1 MTPIQSS
8 KANWPGGQNRS
19 QRAFDTWPGF
29 SSVSSCLRLSVID
42 FVLRAAARALQRTCN
57 LSDNRHQLQRTYF
70 SSVQTGSDAGNLV
83 AMTGVLVGNSAAD
96 SIAQQL
102 LSKGSQTPVQVS
114 TPVPDNS
121 EPRTPNNEP
130 PSSASRLNGGSPTSS
145 PSHAAVEA
153 ANQAAPGRQS
163 SWGLGLGTAQQERT
177 DWSRGFS
184 RLFKFFLAGAAAP
197 ATRRGY
203 DKWNDTEEDLF
214 FAALKPTV
222 GCLPNVV
229 CTAASKRIRTKDY
242 VQVCAPD
249 TACCHAVCA
258 ATDRVLG
265 IFTARTQCHAK

>member
-1 MTPIQSS
+1 
-8 KANWPGGQNRS
+8 
-19 QRAFDTWPGF
+19 
-29 SSVSSCLRLSVID
+29 
-42 FVLRAAARALQRTCN
+42 
-57 LSDNRHQLQRTYF
+57 
-70 SSVQTGSDAGNLV
+70 
-83 AMTGVLVGNSAAD
+83 MTGVLVGNSAD
-96 SIAQQL
+96 SSAQQL

-114 TPVPDNS
+114 TRVPDNS

-145 PSHAAVEA
+145 PRHAAAEA
-153 ANQAAPGRQS
+153 ANQAAPGRHS
-163 SWGLGLGTAQQERT
+163 SWGLGLGIAQQERT

-184 RLFKFFLAGAAAP
+184 RLFEFFLAGAAAP

-249 TACCHAVCA
+249 TACCPAVCA

-265 IFTARTQCHAK
+265 IFTARTQCHAQYSSAWRSNAHAGVLADACLLRQAGEAPGLCANVGVARERARGADVLAHFVVAIVYSICALQHTSQTCHSPERMC